1 MPKTYLITGVA
12 GFIGSHIAEA
22 LVTKGIKVVGL
33 DNFDDFYLPEIKR
46 RNIGKLLANELFT
59 LCEVDVRDKVG
70 LNAIF
75 EEYKPQMVI
84 HLCAMAGVRPSI
96 EQPELYVEVNV
107 NGTVN
112 ILEAMK
118 RFAVKKFIFASSSS
132 VYGNNSKVPFVET
145 DNVDKAISPYASTK
159 KAGEV
164 IAHTYHHLYGID
176 MLLLRFFTVYGER
189 QRPDLAIHK
198 FTRLITEGQPI
209 PFYGDGLTFRDY
221 THISDIVSGVV
232 EAVKLIESEENLYEI
247 INIGNNQTVSLREM
261 VAHIEKAVGKKAI
274 INKMPMQMGDVQK
287 TYADIGKAK
296 RLLGYN
302 PKMNFE
308 EGIRQFVKW
317 YEQINN
323 L

>member
-1 MPKTYLITGVA
+1 MKTYLITGVA
-12 GFIGSHIAEA
+12 GFIGSHIAET

-232 EAVKLIESEENLYEI
+232 EAVKLTEREENLYEI

>member
-1 MPKTYLITGVA
+1 MKTYLITGVA
-12 GFIGSHIAEA
+12 GFIGSHIAEV

>member
-1 MPKTYLITGVA
+1 MKTYLITGVA

>member
-1 MPKTYLITGVA
+1 MKTYLITGVA
-12 GFIGSHIAEA
+12 GFIGSHIAEV

-159 KAGEV
+159 KAGEI

>member
-22 LVTKGIKVVGL
+22 LVMKGIKVVGL
-33 DNFDDFYLPEIKR
+33 DNFDNFYCPKIKK
-46 RNIGKLLANELFT
+46 RNIGKLIDNELFT
-59 LCEVDVRDKVG
+59 LREGDVRDKVV
-70 LNAIF
+70 LNTIF
-75 EEYKPQMVI
+75 EEHKPQVVI
-84 HLCAMAGVRPSI
+84 HLGAMAGVRPSI
-96 EQPELYVEVNV
+96 EQPELYIEVNI

-112 ILEAMK
+112 LLETMK
-118 RFAVKKFIFASSSS
+118 QFGVKKFIFASSSS
-132 VYGNNSKVPFVET
+132 VYGNRSKVPFVET

-198 FTRLITEGQPI
+198 FTKLIMEGKPI
-209 PFYGDGLTFRDY
+209 PFYGNGLTFRDY

-247 INIGNNQTVSLREM
+247 INMGNNQTVSLQEM

-274 INKMPMQMGDVQK
+274 INKMPMQMGDVAK

-308 EGIRQFVKW
+308 KGIRQFVKW
-317 YEQINN
+317 YKQINN

>member
-1 MPKTYLITGVA
+1 MKTYLITGVA
-12 GFIGSHIAEA
+12 GFIGSHIAET

-164 IAHTYHHLYGID
+164 IAHTYHHLYDID

-232 EAVKLIESEENLYEI
+232 EAVKLTEREENLYEI

>member
-12 GFIGSHIAEA
+12 GFIGSHIAET

-132 VYGNNSKVPFVET
+132 VYGNNRKVPFVET

-221 THISDIVSGVV
+221 THISDIISGVV
-232 EAVKLIESEENLYEI
+232 EAVKLTEREENLYEI

>member
-1 MPKTYLITGVA
+1 MKTYLITGVA
-12 GFIGSHIAEA
+12 GFIGSHIAET

-232 EAVKLIESEENLYEI
+232 EAVKFIESEENLYEI

>member
-12 GFIGSHIAEA
+12 GFIGSHIAET

-96 EQPELYVEVNV
+96 EQPELYAEVNV

-112 ILEAMK
+112 TLEAMK

-164 IAHTYHHLYGID
+164 IAHTYHHLYSID

-221 THISDIVSGVV
+221 THISDIISGVV
-232 EAVKLIESEENLYEI
+232 EAVKLTEREENLYEI
-247 INIGNNQTVSLREM
+247 INIGNNQTVSLQEM